1 MMRDAALANRDREA
15 RYRTLEDT
23 IQRLTKQYT
32 TQPSPALRRS
42 LKQARMAHNNLYTT
56 QAEYALQRLRHR
68 HYEQGEK
75 AGRLLAA
82 QLRQRDAASAIP
94 AIMSP
99 SGAVLTRPQDIVNE
113 FATYYQHLYTP
124 ETTTD
129 QAQTEAFLI
138 AAKLPCLSEAG
149 RALLEGDISKEE
161 ITQVVNP
168 LWKNIFYKMYNDTS
182 VKTQCLQ
189 YLKTLRR
196 LQFDG
201 HQTIFFGESNIPESL
216 ITGETRPLREN
227 LRYPTWSIVHAGG
240 SQGWV
245 PWRYRLFLTDE
256 LPMSPREDIFH
267 ELCASLTE
275 SYGKCAIVVK
285 EMKQP
290 LGTKDQPD
298 NVSKGNELSKAI
310 ILHLSNIKC
319 TPQVAKE
326 YGHEL
331 LSMPLAYSYLSP
343 LDSAWSTLKW
353 FIVNNR
359 RQFSLMSTQMIG
371 SYQYILLR
379 DLIGSGVD
387 KMTPARWRALT
398 NKVRRWENHYLNKY
412 S

>member
-1 MMRDAALANRDREA
+1 MF
-15 RYRTLEDT
+15 
-23 IQRLTKQYT
+23 K
-32 TQPSPALRRS
+32 
-42 LKQARMAHNNLYTT
+42 
-56 QAEYALQRLRHR
+56 
-68 HYEQGEK
+68 
-75 AGRLLAA
+75 
-82 QLRQRDAASAIP
+82 
-94 AIMSP
+94 
-99 SGAVLTRPQDIVNE
+99 
-113 FATYYQHLYTP
+113 
-124 ETTTD
+124 
-129 QAQTEAFLI
+129 
-138 AAKLPCLSEAG
+138 
-149 RALLEGDISKEE
+149 
-161 ITQVVNP
+161 VVNP

-216 ITGETRPLREN
+216 ITGETLPLREN